1 MVKPIAYFM
10 GATLSFFGLTLF
22 DLGERN
28 KGKVRWNSHLWREYE
43 FNKVP
48 RFSSSPSLFL

>member
-28 KGKVRWNSHLWREYE
+28 KGKVRWNSYLWREYE